1 VGHLPI
7 AKRWLTRW
15 YWNCHPILIYLGGVM
30 RVDCGT
36 VAGLG
41 KLFPSPP
48 SLLSHF
54 LKNHVGLQNL
64 KGILS
69 LFCCIKFN
77 FYYFN
82 CYLFYFEFF
91 LLIFFSVS
99 SCGIWFYIKF
109 DLYSSYCY
117 FLFLFFNFIPCY
129 FFMSNLVSILFIVIC
144 FVFLFFF
151 IDFFLFYSLIFCW
164 LRIWCRDFFEFA
176 FYGVSLDL
184 ITRVTSFEN

>member
-1 VGHLPI
+1 VGHFPI

-77 FYYFN
+77 FYYFD

-91 LLIFFSVS
+91 FINFFFSFILWHLILYQIWSIFFLLLFF
-99 SCGIWFYIKF
+99 IFIFQFHPLLFFYVEF
-109 DLYSSYCY
+109 GFHSLYCY
-117 FLFLFFNFIPCY
+117 LFCFF
-129 FFMSNLVSILFIVIC
+129 ILFYW
-144 FVFLFFF
+144 
-151 IDFFLFYSLIFCW
+151 FLFYFIRWYFVDWGFGVVIFSSLPFME
-164 LRIWCRDFFEFA
+164 L
-176 FYGVSLDL
+176 VS
-184 ITRVTSFEN
+184 TS